1 MSRGTRRN
9 IIRSHEEYLSEELV
23 VQRSNHKTY
32 APYHVDPS
40 PEEDQ
45 LDMENNDEII
55 APGDLNLLLIIQFL
69 SKFEQPW
76 YMH

>member
-1 MSRGTRRN
+1 M
-9 IIRSHEEYLSEELV
+9 
-23 VQRSNHKTY
+23 QRSNHKTY

-40 PEEDQ
+40 SEEDQ

-55 APGDLNLLLIIQFL
+55 APGDLNILLIIQFL